1 MNNINSSGATQ
12 RAIAVVGDV
21 TNQTYIDRLVKQAAE
36 FGNGKIHIIIN
47 NAGFTWDAVI
57 HKVWDISNL
66 LNSLVE
72 CWAVCSIQS
81 FLPQEKQ
88 REKRNL
94 FWRHWY
100 WYWQKRILIL
110 PYRCPIN
117 NGKRCCWYIT
127 LDPLSSSELLLL
139 TSGWKIKSLEWSSI
153 LAVPVVFMATR
164 KFLPIFVKLFPRIYY
179 YHPSIITY
187 TELLN

>member
-21 TNQTYIDRLVKQAAE
+21 TNQTYIDHLVKQAAE

-81 FLPQEKQ
+81 FLPQEKE

-94 FWRHWY
+94 F
-100 WYWQKRILIL
+100 
-110 PYRCPIN
+110 
-117 NGKRCCWYIT
+117 
-127 LDPLSSSELLLL
+127 
-139 TSGWKIKSLEWSSI
+139 
-153 LAVPVVFMATR
+153 
-164 KFLPIFVKLFPRIYY
+164 
-179 YHPSIITY
+179 
-187 TELLN
+187 